1 MYNHK
6 KEMNELSDYE
16 SPQVEVLEVE
26 VENGIAASFGG
37 ESGKE
42 EWM

>member
-1 MYNHK
+1 
-6 KEMNELSDYE
+6 MNELSDYE
-16 SPQVEVLEVE
+16 SPQVEVLE